1 MRGKISFVTQLVRSG
16 YDPNQILVMLA
27 LRRALHGCKSVLDV
41 GCGVSHTLRM
51 MGVEHAVGAEG
62 YFPSLEKAK
71 SQKTH
76 HEYVQCNVQQ
86 IAEHFQAGQF
96 DACIAMDVIEH
107 LDKKDGLKLVADLE
121 RIASRRV
128 IFFTPCGF
136 LPQGQTEKGDLQT
149 HLSGW
154 EPEEME
160 KLGYRVIGLLGPK
173 KLRGEYHR
181 LKHRPDFFWG
191 MISFAGQILWARRNP
206 KNAAAILCVKETAK
220 S

>member
-1 MRGKISFVTQLVRSG
+1 MRGKISFVIQLVRAG
-16 YDPNQILVMLA
+16 CDPNQILVMLA

-41 GCGVSHTLRM
+41 GSGVSHTLRM
-51 MGVEHAVGAEG
+51 MGVERAVGAEG
-62 YFPSLEKAK
+62 YLPSLEKAR
-71 SQKTH
+71 SQQTH
-76 HEYVQCNVQQ
+76 HEYVQCDVRQ
-86 IAEHFQAGQF
+86 IGEHFQAGQF

-107 LDKKDGLKLVADLE
+107 LDKKGGMKLIADME

-128 IFFTPCGF
+128 VFFTPCGF
-136 LPQGQTEKGDLQT
+136 LPQGNTEKGDLQT

-160 KLGYRVIGLLGPK
+160 KLGYRVTGLLGPK

-181 LKHRPDFFWG
+181 LKRRPDVFWG
-191 MISFAGQILWARRNP
+191 VVSLAGQIFWSKRHP
-206 KNAAAILCVKETAK
+206 KDAAAILAVKELAK